1 MESQHDAQEETVM
14 SNDNDYE
21 VTQYWSFHS
30 LRPVILTGVLFC
42 FIYVPPIAVQ
52 STSHTETT
60 ARVPLELPKMTST
73 TVLALCKQ
81 FEEYSFK
88 QESPF
93 IIFVILQFEGVP
105 PAEMNEIDFRT

>member
-1 MESQHDAQEETVM
+1 MLACCLLAVFATAVPYD
-14 SNDNDYE
+14 
-21 VTQYWSFHS
+21 FG
-30 LRPVILTGVLFC
+30 RKTGVLFC

-60 ARVPLELPKMTST
+60 ARVALELPKMTST